1 MFVKKF
7 EARSLE
13 KALAMVKAELGPDA
27 LVLSTQK
34 VKKGILQKPMVE
46 VTAAY
51 EKGAVRKEAAPESLS
66 SIFPHRKK
74 ESPRVEAAPSAPA
87 AQRAATA
94 ASKAYAGPVGV
105 NQSQLDRFYSFEESF
120 LRQGF
125 ESDTARDLTR
135 RLLFDYS
142 VKDLEVPSFLEK
154 ARTAIMRGGVHHL
167 SLKEFC
173 EKPGWLLVGNP
184 GVGKT
189 SFAVKLAMVLKR
201 RNRAVSLV
209 SLDRR
214 KVLGSSELAA
224 YAKLLDVPFET
235 QPSARDARATTQLI
249 DGFSMPHTQANE
261 LEKWRWET
269 GASVLL
275 VLDATAR
282 LAENLKILQQSES
295 LKVDAICFSKVDLS
309 LHRGVLYEV
318 VRRSK
323 IPLLGLSNSESFK
336 NSLEFYEPRDFVRFV
351 LKEG

>member
-34 VKKGILQKPMVE
+34 VKKGLLQKPMVE

-51 EKGAVRKEAAPESLS
+51 EKGGAKETPRESLS
-66 SIFPHRKK
+66 TVFPHRKTVSAEK
-74 ESPRVEAAPSAPA
+74 SPASVTSNV
-87 AQRAATA
+87 QVSQQ
-94 ASKAYAGPVGV
+94 ASKNYGGPIGV
-105 NQSQLDRFYSFEESF
+105 NQSQLDRFYSFEENF

-154 ARTAIMRGGVHHL
+154 ARTAIMRGGIHHL
-167 SLKEFC
+167 SIKEFC
-173 EKPGWLLVGNP
+173 EKPAWLLVGTP

-201 RNRAVSLV
+201 RNREVSLV

-235 QPSARDARATTQLI
+235 HPKARDARAATQLV
-249 DGFSMPHTQANE
+249 DGFSLPHTKASE

-282 LAENLKILQQSES
+282 LAELLKLLQQSED

-323 IPLLGLSNSESFK
+323 LPFLGLSNSESFR

>member
-34 VKKGILQKPMVE
+34 VKKGLLQKPMVE

-51 EKGAVRKEAAPESLS
+51 ESATKKEAAPESLS

-74 ESPRVEAAPSAPA
+74 TGVEVEETRPSTKA
-87 AQRAATA
+87 AQ
-94 ASKAYAGPVGV
+94 ASKAYSGPVGV

-154 ARTAIMRGGVHHL
+154 ARTAIMRGGVHQL
-167 SLKEFC
+167 GLKEFS
-173 EKPGWLLVGNP
+173 EKPAWLLLGTP

-201 RNRAVSLV
+201 RNQSVSLV

-235 QPSARDARATTQLI
+235 RPAGRDARASTQLI
-249 DGFSMPHTQANE
+249 DGFSIPHTPSEE

-282 LAENLKILQQSES
+282 LAELLKILQQSES

-323 IPLLGLSNSESFK
+323 LPLLGLSNSESFK